1 MVCCFAVT
9 GPVFI
14 VLRTTP
20 REMALIV
27 DAKRGG
33 GTVSLILSR
42 VQTLDYC
49 IYMLSILRFL
59 VLLFEWQKRDSDTHT
74 ATIYTVVRS
83 ISLRVGKV
91 ESSSKQ

>member
-1 MVCCFAVT
+1 MYKLALLTVCRRGVLFCCNR

-33 GTVSLILSR
+33 GPSLLF
-42 VQTLDYC
+42 
-49 IYMLSILRFL
+49 FL
-59 VLLFEWQKRDSDTHT
+59 V
-74 ATIYTVVRS
+74 
-83 ISLRVGKV
+83 
-91 ESSSKQ
+91 SKH

>member
-1 MVCCFAVT
+1 MYKLALLTVCRRGVLFCCNR

-59 VLLFEWQKRDSDTHT
+59 VLLFEWQKRDSHTHHDY
-74 ATIYTVVRS
+74 I
-83 ISLRVGKV
+83 L
-91 ESSSKQ
+91 